1 MEAVYESLPVS
12 SVGDIVDIFVGTRGT
27 GGIIYELII
36 QGTEKTIKVQTE
48 YNIRALLSPRKDTV
62 YRQDGTG
69 VDDLSLLPS
78 AFFFIDKN
86 EEGGS
91 LTSISIYGGGY
102 GHGVG
107 MSQNGV
113 KSLSDAGKKYEEIIK
128 YFYKGTDIG
137 FIYQ

>member
-1 MEAVYESLPVS
+1 M
-12 SVGDIVDIFVGTRGT
+12 
-27 GGIIYELII
+27 
-36 QGTEKTIKVQTE
+36 
-48 YNIRALLSPRKDTV
+48 SPRKDTV

-128 YFYKGTDIG
+128 YF
-137 FIYQ
+137 